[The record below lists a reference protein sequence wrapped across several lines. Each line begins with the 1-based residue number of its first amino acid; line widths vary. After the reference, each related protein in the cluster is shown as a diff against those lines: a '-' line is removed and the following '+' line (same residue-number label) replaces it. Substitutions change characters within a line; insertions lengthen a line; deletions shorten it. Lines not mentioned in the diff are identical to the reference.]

1 MDQEKH
7 FDGLTITAIGVILLM
22 GFGLLRDAGLFG
34 AGAKKVLSAS
44 SAAPT
49 QAIAAMAEPGS
60 AAVKAQS
67 GTGGEKAK
75 AARAAAAQPINSDA
89 IAAPY
94 DHFIVTQGI
103 HGAEYGHM
111 AIDISAGKGAT
122 IKSPINGTVTKLYI
136 DDWGNPS
143 LTIENDHYAV
153 ELLHGQFS
161 VKIGDI
167 VTIGQPIG
175 KESNQGETFDGL
187 GRSCAGRDCG
197 YHTHINVFDKKLG
210 TNVNPFQ
217 VLNIK

>member
-1 MDQEKH
+1 MDQGKH
-7 FDGLTITAIGVILLM
+7 FDGLTIAAIGIIVLM
-22 GFGLLRDAGLFG
+22 GFGLLRDAGVFG
-34 AGAKKVLSAS
+34 AGAKEALTAS
-44 SAAPT
+44 SASPT
-49 QAIAAMAEPGS
+49 QALAMQ
-60 AAVKAQS
+60 KS
-67 GTGGEKAK
+67 GTGGEKAQADSVT
-75 AARAAAAQPINSDA
+75 AADQIDADA

-153 ELLHGQFS
+153 ELLHGLFS
-161 VKIGDI
+161 VKVGDK

-210 TNVNPFQ
+210 TNVNPF
-217 VLNIK
+217 VVFNIKSGL

>member
-1 MDQEKH
+1 MEQEKH
-7 FDGLTITAIGVILLM
+7 FDGLTVAAIGVIVLM
-22 GFGLLRDAGLFG
+22 GFGLLRDAGVFG
-34 AGAKKVLSAS
+34 ASAKKILSAN
-44 SAAPT
+44 SAKPT
-49 QAIAAMAEPGS
+49 QVIAAVAAQAEPGS
-60 AAVKAQS
+60 
-67 GTGGEKAK
+67 GGEKAK
-75 AARAAAAQPINSDA
+75 VQSVARAPAGQIDSDA

-94 DHFIVTQGI
+94 DHFIITQGI

-143 LTIENDHYAV
+143 LTIENEHYAV
-153 ELLHGQFS
+153 ELLHGLFS
-161 VKIGDI
+161 VKVGD
-167 VTIGQPIG
+167 TITLGQPVG
-175 KESNQGETFDGL
+175 TESNQGNTFDGM

-197 YHTHINVFDKKLG
+197 YHTHVNVYDKRLG

>member
-1 MDQEKH
+1 MEQEKH
-7 FDGLTITAIGVILLM
+7 FDGLTIAAIGVIALM
-22 GFGLLRDAGLFG
+22 GFGLLRDAGIFG
-34 AGAKKVLSAS
+34 ASTKKVLSAR
-44 SAAPT
+44 SAEPT
-49 QAIAAMAEPGS
+49 QAIAAV
-60 AAVKAQS
+60 AAIPES

-75 AARAAAAQPINSDA
+75 TNRVANAPAGQIDSDA

-111 AIDISAGKGAT
+111 AIDISAGKGAM
-122 IKSPINGTVTKLYI
+122 IKSPITGTVTKLYI

-143 LTIENDHYAV
+143 LTIENDRYAV

-175 KESNQGETFDGL
+175 TESNQGETFDGL
-187 GRSCAGRDCG
+187 GRPCAGRDCG

-210 TNVNPFQ
+210 TNVNPFL